1 MKTLSALFLFAVLL
15 FPPSLSAADDDSDS
29 RRQPIRVQGMN
40 TLYAP
45 QNSITDRASAVYGRP
60 LAAGMLRGTSRV
72 NTGKRPSARSID
84 KKSKEW
90 KNDIRSIRED
100 HFESIGIPQR
110 RHRSRF
116 RRESAYQKKQVPAS
130 TEE

>member
-15 FPPSLSAADDDSDS
+15 FPPSLFAANEDSDS

-40 TLYAP
+40 TLYSP
-45 QNSITDRASAVYGRP
+45 QNGITDRASAEYGRP
-60 LAAGMLRGTSRV
+60 LAASGLRGTSRM
-72 NTGKRPSARSID
+72 NTGERPSARSID
-84 KKSKEW
+84 KKSKIW

-116 RRESAYQKKQVPAS
+116 KRESAYQKRQAS
-130 TEE
+130 PSIEE

>member
-15 FPPSLSAADDDSDS
+15 FPPSLFAANEDSDS

-40 TLYAP
+40 TLYSP
-45 QNSITDRASAVYGRP
+45 QNGITDRASAEYDRP
-60 LAAGMLRGTSRV
+60 LAGGLLRGTSRV
-72 NTGKRPSARSID
+72 SRDARPSARSID

-90 KNDIRSIRED
+90 KNGIRSSRED
-100 HFESIGIPQR
+100 HFENIGIPQR

-116 RRESAYQKKQVPAS
+116 KRESAYQRKPAS
-130 TEE
+130 SPTAE